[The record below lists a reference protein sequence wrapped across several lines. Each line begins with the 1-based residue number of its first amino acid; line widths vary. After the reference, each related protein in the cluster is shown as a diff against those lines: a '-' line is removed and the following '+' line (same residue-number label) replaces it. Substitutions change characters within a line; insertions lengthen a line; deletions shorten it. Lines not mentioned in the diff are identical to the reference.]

1 MTSLDNLRRP
11 DRWMSIA
18 TVILLVGYLAV
29 AVYALLSPSDDP
41 QRGMANGFIIFV
53 ALILLTF
60 GAALWFGVARN
71 HPWVIRSVF
80 GVTVLPAISQV
91 AQTIYLFLHH
101 AQ

>member
-53 ALILLTF
+53 ALIFLTF
-60 GAALWFGVARN
+60 GAALWFGVGRN
-71 HPWVIRSVF
+71 HPGVIRSVF
-80 GVTVLPAISQV
+80 VVTVLPAISQA
-91 AQTIYLFLHH
+91 AQTIYPFLHH
-101 AQ
+101 AR